1 MAGNVR
7 KTARD
12 LSQKDVKRLL
22 GYVSVEGR
30 HRTRNRLMV
39 LLSVYA
45 GLRASEIANLRWRMV
60 LDEDLGVGE
69 VLKLENAAA
78 KKLSGRLIPIKK
90 EIKESL
96 VDYLFQFENVNPND
110 FVFKSQQ
117 GGQLKPQSII
127 NWFRA
132 VYTYIGVF
140 GASSHSWRR
149 YFITLASRKIFEAGG
164 SLRDVQD
171 LAGHRSL
178 STTQLYI
185 AKNTYA
191 QKKVVDLIL

>member
-22 GYVSVEGR
+22 SYVSAEGR

-45 GLRASEIANLRWRMV
+45 GLRASEIANLRWRMI
-60 LDEDLGVGE
+60 LDENLAVGE

-78 KKLSGRLIPIKK
+78 KKLSGRIIPLK
-90 EIKESL
+90 EELRKTLMAYAAELGNIDVHGYIL
-96 VDYLFQFENVNPND
+96 R
-110 FVFKSQQ
+110 SQQ

-127 NWFRA
+127 NWFRN
-132 VYTYIGVF
+132 VYSDLGLS
-140 GASSHSWRR
+140 GASSHSGRR
-149 YFITLASRKIFEAGG
+149 YFVTVAARKIFEAGG

-171 LAGHRSL
+171 LAGHRSVA
-178 STTQLYI
+178 TTQLYI
-185 AKNTYA
+185 ARSTEA
-191 QKKVVDLIL
+191 QRKVIDLI

>member
-7 KTARD
+7 NTARD

-22 GYVSVEGR
+22 GYVSSEGR

-60 LDEDLGVGE
+60 LDEELAVGE

-78 KKLSGRLIPIKK
+78 KKLSGRLIPLKDELRK
-90 EIKESL
+90 SL
-96 VDYLFQFENVNPND
+96 IEYFEELGNIDPNG
-110 FVFKSQQ
+110 FVLASQQ
-117 GGQLKPQSII
+117 GGQLKPQSVI
-127 NWFRA
+127 NWFRG
-132 VYTYIGVF
+132 VYADLGLN
-140 GASSHSWRR
+140 GASSHSGRR
-149 YFITLASRKIFEAGG
+149 YFVTIAARKIFEAGG

-171 LAGHRSL
+171 LAGHRSVA
-178 STTQLYI
+178 TTQLYI
-185 AKNTYA
+185 ARNSEA
-191 QKKVVDLIL
+191 QRRVVDLI

>member
-22 GYVSVEGR
+22 AFVSNEGR

-60 LDEDLGVGE
+60 LDENQRVAE

-78 KKLSGRLIPIKK
+78 KKLSGRLIPLK
-90 EIKESL
+90 EEVRKSL
-96 VDYLFQFENVNPND
+96 MEYSAEIGNIDANGYIL
-110 FVFKSQQ
+110 KSQQ
-117 GGQLKPQSII
+117 GGQLKAQSLI
-127 NWFRA
+127 NWFRGIYSNLGL
-132 VYTYIGVF
+132 V
-140 GASSHSWRR
+140 GASSHSGRR
-149 YFITLASRKIFEAGG
+149 YFVTIAARKVFEAGG

-178 STTQLYI
+178 ATTQLYI
-185 AKNTYA
+185 ARNSEA
-191 QKKVVDLIL
+191 QRKLVDLI